1 MGLGL
6 GNGLVNLFKHW
17 GTGIGRGIG
26 NAADKLWLNADAQK
40 AIRNA
45 VEKKYK
51 PKIDLANRAESRK
64 AKNIKDLEDKLN
76 QSKEELKNAQK
87 DWQDKYDTALADA
100 QKQRQI
106 DIDDYTT
113 RLQGYQNAS
122 DAAKANKQSIFDQL
136 SDSEARY
143 DQYKTIFIDVNNGKR
158 YILNPITGSYE
169 SLTKFYQQSDPQAIQ
184 QLSDMLRGYETRL
197 FDRSNSNRVINAFDK
212 SDIKQYK
219 GKSSFFDSYRDNK
232 ISTRNAD
239 LRNAENEITK
249 AEDDL
254 TSWQGKKSPKVWSKN
269 DSNKF
274 KTDFEKTNNTLP
286 TEFSFNGQKYS
297 DAASLDKAYTQ
308 ELGKIQSRQD
318 LYREV
323 ASDYTKR
330 RDAEIA
336 RSIQDAKDMNK
347 AKVALGGTLGA
358 GALYAGARAMYGKHG
373 TDNTDNTNNGEP
385 DSNFNVKNLPE
396 VQAQLNDEQQSDTAS
411 INTGFDPDKA
421 DALASAS
428 ALARASYDE
437 GVEDGNSIAS
447 SDDLGNRIAASTGGH
462 TIDDKLFELIKAMQD
477 PYKADAVA
485 NYIYSRHGDNPEL
498 QRLGWRAWLNKYYG
512 DSLRSMMNIDPSG
525 YKGMHISGGL

>member
-1 MGLGL
+1 MGLGV
-6 GNGLVNLFKHW
+6 GRGLVNLFKQW
-17 GTGIGRGIG
+17 GKGIG
-26 NAADKLWLNADAQK
+26 NAADKVWLSADAQK
-40 AIRNA
+40 AIREA
-45 VEKKYK
+45 VEKKYQ
-51 PKIDLANRAESRK
+51 PKIDLAQKAGSRRAE
-64 AKNIKDLEDKLN
+64 NIKDLGDKLN
-76 QSKEELKNAQK
+76 QSKKELQDAKDTWQKN
-87 DWQDKYDTALADA
+87 YDDALADA
-100 QKQRQI
+100 KSKRQADINDYKQK
-106 DIDDYTT
+106 
-113 RLQGYQNAS
+113 LKSYQDAR
-122 DAAKANKQSIFDQL
+122 DAAKAGKQSILDPL
-136 SDSEARY
+136 YDSERDY
-143 DQYKTIFIDVNNGKR
+143 NPRKTIFTDVNTGEN
-158 YILNPITGSYE
+158 YILDLFTNNFVK
-169 SLTKFYQQSDPQAIQ
+169 LTKSNAPKG
-184 QLSDMLRGYETRL
+184 MKNYEQRL
-197 FDRSNSNRVINAFDK
+197 FDYRTDKVINAFDEK
-212 SDIKQYK
+212 DITKYGGNSTFDRYFNNKQ
-219 GKSSFFDSYRDNK
+219 NAAL
-232 ISTRNAD
+232 RNAD
-239 LRNAENEITK
+239 NQIK
-249 AEDDL
+249 QAEDDL
-254 TSWQGKKSPKVWSKN
+254 TNWQ
-269 DSNKF
+269 
-274 KTDFEKTNNTLP
+274 TNNTQPKAWGKRDSNQFDTDFRSNNESP
-286 TEFSFNGQKYS
+286 TEYSFNGKTYA
-297 DAASLDKAYTQ
+297 DAASLNTAYQKALNHAQ
-308 ELGKIQSRQD
+308 NKQD
-318 LYREV
+318 YFRKK
-323 ASDYTKR
+323 ASEYASN

-336 RSIQDAKDMNK
+336 QRIQDAKDINK